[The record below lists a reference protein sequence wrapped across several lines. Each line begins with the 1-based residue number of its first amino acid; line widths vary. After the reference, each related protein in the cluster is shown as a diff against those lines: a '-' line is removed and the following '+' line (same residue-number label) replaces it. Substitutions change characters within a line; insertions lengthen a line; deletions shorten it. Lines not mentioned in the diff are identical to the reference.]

1 MLGNVILTVVVSLAV
16 WFVHGHSADAP
27 ELTYFASDPIEVT
40 GALGRAEYAQ
50 EIAVLNQGPVAAKA
64 VSIKVPRSI
73 SSYQLHK
80 HSNLA
85 REASQTGSNSFELLY
100 PELPPDQRIALF
112 VRYDGS
118 PVAREWIAVSDSTG
132 NAKALER
139 QPDPLSPLFL
149 LAIFWSGFVVFQ
161 LLDVRR
167 QFADKFIRDADDE
180 LLWRNDR
187 PWFAGR
193 GKWSGMQ
200 REAIVRA
207 LQRCTSLSLEN
218 SLAFQL
224 LNRAK
229 PSLMRDADWEAVKAK
244 AVALVMMD
252 GSRKLMQATGKD
264 PLIDLARLRKPELMP
279 WPDWEKLQEAIHERL
294 YDLLL
299 PVRQNAVDYPSLLEP
314 GRSPLADM
322 PDALATE
329 IRGAAQEFY
338 FRQLIRR
345 STDTW
350 GEPAAVLQTARLD
363 LLNDEQEE
371 RLRQHVAQ
379 LGRMRKM
386 PRSWEV
392 AELKVFLAE
401 GRPDWMSEQ
410 EYLAIGQL
418 VDRIDDLA
426 EEDQFLRSREKRA
439 KADQIEADNLRKK
452 ALAQLGLIN
461 RVLSSPEAVETLED
475 YHQVFTPGDIKSL
488 ERVAWILRSH
498 RPTGGVANLGKIGAE
513 RRLHDSATT
522 AK

>member
-1 MLGNVILTVVVSLAV
+1 MLRNLILTLAVSLVV
-16 WFVHGHSADAP
+16 WFAHVQSADSP
-27 ELTYFASDPIEVT
+27 ELTYFASNPIEVT

-50 EIAVLNQGPVAAKA
+50 EISVVNQGRVAAKA

-73 SSYQLHK
+73 SSYQLQK
-80 HSNLA
+80 HSNLT
-85 REASQTGSNSFELLY
+85 REASQNGNNSFELLY

-118 PVAREWIAVSDSTG
+118 PVAREWVAVSHSTG
-132 NAKALER
+132 NAKALEK
-139 QPDPLSPLFL
+139 QPEPDSPLLL
-149 LAIFWSGFVVFQ
+149 LAIFWSGFLVFQ

-167 QFADKFIRDADDE
+167 QHAEKFIRSADDE
-180 LLWRNDR
+180 SLWRNDR
-187 PWFAGR
+187 PWFAPR
-193 GKWSGMQ
+193 GKWSGIQ

-207 LQRCTSLSLEN
+207 LQRCASPSLEN

-224 LNRAK
+224 LNRTK
-229 PSLMRDADWEAVKAK
+229 PSLMREAHWEELKTK
-244 AVALVMMD
+244 AVGMVVMD
-252 GSRKLMQATGKD
+252 CSRKLIQATGKS
-264 PLIDLARLRKPELMP
+264 PLIDLARLRKPELLP

-314 GRSPLADM
+314 GRSPLADI

-338 FRQLIRR
+338 FRQLLRR

-350 GEPAAVLQTARLD
+350 GEPGAVLQTARLD
-363 LLNDEQEE
+363 LLSDEQEE

-401 GRPDWMSEQ
+401 GRPDWMPEP
-410 EYLAIGQL
+410 EYVAIGKL
-418 VDRIDDLA
+418 VERIDDLT
-426 EEDQFLRSREKRA
+426 EEDQFLRRREKRA

-475 YHQVFTPGDIKSL
+475 YSQILAPGDIKSL

-498 RPTGGVANLGKIGAE
+498 RPAGDVASLGNIG
-513 RRLHDSATT
+513 RLRESAK
-522 AK
+522 AGK